1 MTTMYCDRAA
11 SPKENHSVKLKKAMD
26 QPEPN
31 LYPLR
36 GRLGCPIFDGKS
48 SDLTEVFGVAR

>member
-1 MTTMYCDRAA
+1 VSTSSGEAA
-11 SPKENHSVKLKKAMD
+11 LKGLGKLLSQLKKAMD

-36 GRLGCPIFDGKS
+36 GRLGCPIFNGKI
-48 SDLTEVFGVAR
+48 SDLAKVFGVAR